1 MIEYSVKKDEINNH
15 FKENYSMDSFGNL
28 SDLNPVPFHLC
39 ENTGFLC
46 IYPELN
52 FKLKKLLDL
61 NLKADKNLSFFSFV
75 KKRRGYYYRIFSFK
89 KCLKRLKDFL
99 LQILKILYLKKN
111 IANLNNLNHFIN
123 YFKESPKT
131 YLIVILFST
140 IAGLFEIIGIT
151 SILPAISFYLGES
164 NINMPSFIKELI
176 NTIGIEIILVLF
188 VVVIIIQTF
197 LFYISE
203 SYFLKKWVFG
213 EQI

>member
-1 MIEYSVKKDEINNH
+1 M
-15 FKENYSMDSFGNL
+15 
-28 SDLNPVPFHLC
+28 
-39 ENTGFLC
+39 
-46 IYPELN
+46 
-52 FKLKKLLDL
+52 
-61 NLKADKNLSFFSFV
+61 
-75 KKRRGYYYRIFSFK
+75 
-89 KCLKRLKDFL
+89 
-99 LQILKILYLKKN
+99 KILYLKKN

-203 SYFLKKWVFG
+203 SYFLKKMGIWRTNLTLDYIDNLLEADFKFINKLKPG
-213 EQI
+213 EAETIITKNVGYAVRNRHKTAMFLSNLVISFFIYL